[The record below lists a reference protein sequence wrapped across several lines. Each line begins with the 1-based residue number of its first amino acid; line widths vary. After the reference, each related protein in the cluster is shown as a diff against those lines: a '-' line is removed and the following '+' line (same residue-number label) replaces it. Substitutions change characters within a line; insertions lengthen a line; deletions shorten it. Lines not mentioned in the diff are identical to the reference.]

1 MDTKPL
7 ISVIVPVYRV
17 EEYLPQCIESV
28 LAQTYQNLEIILV
41 DDGSPDGSGAICDA
55 YAARDSRIRVL
66 HKENGGVS
74 SARNAGLAAVT
85 GELIAFVD
93 GDDFVAPDIYERM
106 YACMEADER
115 LDVVYTACTRY
126 PFQNQLLHMDFF
138 PTGTV
143 LTGREMAEKILIDQ
157 VTSHMWLGL
166 YKRFCWEG
174 IVFPEGRT
182 YEDVAM
188 TYRAFRK
195 VNCVYFLKEPLYYYR
210 VNDTSITQTV
220 KPKKVYDIF
229 AAYRDRY
236 DGSREEFPALA
247 DGICAQAAHYAISLL
262 FHYYADGAQDLRF
275 AIHEAREFLDGHK
288 QAIRSGWQQIPQTR
302 RLALRVYFVSPL
314 LLQWGA
320 KLLHCTGLQKKLGFQ
335 VK

>member
-1 MDTKPL
+1 MERSPL
-7 ISVIVPVYRV
+7 VSVVVPVYRV
-17 EEYLPQCIESV
+17 EEYLPKCVDSL
-28 LAQTYQNLEIILV
+28 LAQTYRNLEIILV
-41 DDGSPDGSGAICDA
+41 DDGSPDGSGAICDV

-106 YACMEADER
+106 YGCMEADER

-126 PFQNQLLHMDFF
+126 PFQGQLLHMDFF

-174 IVFPEGRT
+174 IIFPEGRT

-188 TYRAFRK
+188 TYRAFRN

-210 VNDTSITQTV
+210 VNDTSITRTV
-220 KPKKVYDIF
+220 RPQKVYDIF

-236 DGSREEFPALA
+236 FGSREEFPALS
-247 DGICAQAAHYAISLL
+247 DGICAQTAHYAISLL
-262 FHYYADGAQDLRF
+262 FHYYADGAQDLSF

-288 QAIRSGWQQIPQTR
+288 QAIRGGWQRIPKTR
-302 RLALRVYFVSPL
+302 RLALRVYYFSPWL
-314 LLQWGA
+314 LKLGA
-320 KLLHCTGLQKKLGFQ
+320 KLLCRTGLQKKLGFQ
-335 VK
+335 TK

>member
-1 MDTKPL
+1 MDERPL

-17 EEYLPQCIESV
+17 EEYLPQCIESL
-28 LAQTYQNLEIILV
+28 LAQTYRNLEIILV
-41 DDGSPDGSGAICDA
+41 EDGSPDGSGAICDS
-55 YAARDSRIRVL
+55 YAAKDSRVRVI
-66 HKENGGVS
+66 HKKNGGVS

-93 GDDFVAPDIYERM
+93 GDDFVTPDIYERM
-106 YACMEADER
+106 YGCMEADAQ
-115 LDVVYTACTRY
+115 LDVVYCACTRY
-126 PFQNQLLHMDFF
+126 PFQKQLLHMDFF

-188 TYRAFRK
+188 TYRAFRS
-195 VNCVYFLKEPLYYYR
+195 VRHVCFLKEPLYYYR

-220 KPKKVYDIF
+220 RPQKVYDIF

-236 DGSREEFPALA
+236 YGSREEFPALS
-247 DGICAQAAHYAISLL
+247 DGICAQTAHYAISLL
-262 FHYYADGAQDLRF
+262 FHYYADGTLELGD
-275 AIHEAREFLDGHK
+275 AIEEARKFLNGHK
-288 QAIRSGWQQIPQTR
+288 RSIRRGWQRIPKTR
-302 RLALRVYFVSPL
+302 RLALRVYFFSPRL
-314 LLQWGA
+314 LKWGA
-320 KLLHCTGLQKKLGFQ
+320 KLLHRTDLQNKLGFQ

>member
-1 MDTKPL
+1 MEKKPL
-7 ISVIVPVYRV
+7 ISVVVPVYRV

-41 DDGSPDGSGAICDA
+41 DDGSPDDSGAICDA

-106 YACMEADER
+106 YGCMEADER

-126 PFQNQLLHMDFF
+126 PFQGQLLHMDFF

-157 VTSHMWLGL
+157 VTSHVWLGL

-174 IVFPEGRT
+174 IAFPEGRT
-182 YEDVAM
+182 YEDVAI
-188 TYRAFRK
+188 TYRAFRS

-229 AAYRDRY
+229 VAYRDRY
-236 DGSREEFPALA
+236 DDSREEFPALA
-247 DGICAQAAHYAISLL
+247 DGICAQTAHYAVSLL
-262 FHYYADGAQDLRF
+262 FHYYADNAQELAF
-275 AIHEAREFLDGHK
+275 AIGEATSFLNGYK
-288 QAIRSGWQQIPQTR
+288 NTIRRGWHCIPRTR
-302 RLALRVYFVSPL
+302 RLALRVYYLSPVL
-314 LLQWGA
+314 LRWGA
-320 KLLHCTGLQKKLGFQ
+320 KFLHSTGLQKKLGFQ
-335 VK
+335 TK